1 MMGPATR
8 KQRKTRQN
16 SNVFA
21 MIDQQQMEELKQAF
35 YMMDTNGD
43 GVICHDDL
51 EIILKNLGQ
60 NMTNE
65 QIQDMLNEA
74 PGSKINFMMFLT
86 MMADK
91 LTGTDHEHV
100 ITSAFAAFDDSGK
113 GTINADYLRDCMTT
127 MGDRFTDEEVDIMFQ
142 GTPVDEHGNFNY
154 KDFVQ
159 VLKHGV

>member
-1 MMGPATR
+1 
-8 KQRKTRQN
+8 
-16 SNVFA
+16 
-21 MIDQQQMEELKQAF
+21 
-35 YMMDTNGD
+35 MDTNGD

-51 EIILKNLGQ
+51 EIILKNLDQINLLHSALIPAAAGQ
-60 NMTNE
+60 NMTHE
-65 QIQDMLNEA
+65 QVQEMLNEA
-74 PGSKINFMMFLT
+74 PGTKINFMVFLT

-91 LTGTDHEHV
+91 LTGTDAEHV